1 MAAPVTRRHFTVDE
15 YHRLAEAGILTEDDR
30 IELIAGELV
39 TMSPIGTRHAA
50 CVKRLNRLLGRA
62 LGVRALIGVQ
72 DPIWLGDETE
82 PQPDLAVLRPRPDD
96 YARGHPTASDVLLLI
111 EVADTSQRYDRE
123 VKVPLYARAGIPEVW
138 LVDLTAETIE
148 RYAEPANGTYRQ
160 MERAGRGQTLIPTT
174 LPGFA
179 VSVDAVLG

>member
-1 MAAPVTRRHFTVDE
+1 MVAPTVRRQFTVDE
-15 YHRLAEAGILTEDDR
+15 YHRMAEAGILTEDDR
-30 IELIAGELV
+30 IELIAGELI

-62 LGVRALIGVQ
+62 LGASVLISVQ
-72 DPIWLGDETE
+72 DPIRLGDDSE

-123 VKVPLYARAGIPEVW
+123 VKVPLYARAGIPEIW
-138 LVDLTAETIE
+138 LVDLAAETVE
-148 RYAEPANGTYRQ
+148 RYAEPANGTYRLVEQ
-160 MERAGRGQTLIPTT
+160 IRRGQTLTPTT

-179 VSVDAVLG
+179 VSVKAVLG